1 MGAAQHDVTAQPP
14 SQAGEQA
21 AAVWQ
26 PLLFRAV
33 VSAAFG
39 ALTIFWVQPSVHVLS
54 VAGGVYLLALAISGA
69 WLERAIGLRS
79 SGDRWLASIAPGFLA
94 VGALLNLWIHTD
106 AMFAQVGA
114 LVLVIAGAVD
124 LFVGLRQRRTHVV
137 AKDLMVVGAVTLAT
151 GALLPIFQG
160 AGAHA
165 LLGVAGGGAVIIA
178 VVLAIASLGYRHDV
192 RHPAPAGAAHPVN

>member
-14 SQAGEQA
+14 REPREQA

-26 PLLFRAV
+26 PLLFRAM

-39 ALTIFWVQPSVHVLS
+39 ALTIFWVEPSVHVLS
-54 VAGGVYLLALAISGA
+54 VAGGLYLLALAVSAA

-79 SGDRWLASIAPGFLA
+79 SGDRWLVSIAPGFLA
-94 VGALLNLWIHTD
+94 VGAFLNLWIHTD
-106 AMFAQVGA
+106 AMFGQAGA

-124 LFVGLRQRRTHVV
+124 LYIGLRQRRTNVV
-137 AKDLMVVGAVTLAT
+137 AKDLIVVGSVTLAT

-160 AGAHA
+160 VGAHA
-165 LLGVAGGGAVIIA
+165 LLGVAGGGAVITA
-178 VVLAIASLGYRHDV
+178 VALAIASLGYRHDV
-192 RHPAPAGAAHPVN
+192 RHPAPAGTVHPVN